1 MIKQELGL
9 DNKTKKDE
17 EFIVPILS
25 NEWTS
30 KNQQMEET
38 KKPDDANPENLN
50 QVIKRR
56 DNIIAFLCEKVQNM
70 ESEIELLRHNQNKSS
85 IQNLSGLQLVGTGY
99 IGT

>member
-9 DNKTKKDE
+9 DNKNKKDE

-30 KNQQMEET
+30 NNQQQMEET
-38 KKPDDANPENLN
+38 KKPENDGNPENLN

-56 DNIIAFLCEKVQNM
+56 DNIIAFLCEKDQNM

-85 IQNLSGLQLVGTGY
+85 I
-99 IGT
+99 

>member
-1 MIKQELGL
+1 MFLFKQNNKMIKQELGL
-9 DNKTKKDE
+9 DNKNKKDE

-30 KNQQMEET
+30 NNQQQMEET
-38 KKPDDANPENLN
+38 KKPENDGNPENLN

-85 IQNLSGLQLVGTGY
+85 I
-99 IGT
+99 